1 MAIFHIYQ
9 YIKEAIF
16 FDFVS
21 ILSSATQ
28 CILFNNLDAYMNIIQ
43 CIASVMDEHRL
54 YLNAIYIFFEC
65 RKLVFD
71 HFIFFHKM
79 KHYDFQ

>member
-1 MAIFHIYQ
+1 
-9 YIKEAIF
+9 
-16 FDFVS
+16 
-21 ILSSATQ
+21 
-28 CILFNNLDAYMNIIQ
+28 
-43 CIASVMDEHRL
+43 MDEHWL

-65 RKLVFD
+65 CKLVFD